1 MLFGCTYAR
10 CEVPRVFQTSFASFP
25 VQCHNF
31 DVRRPVA
38 TCGNFTLTMSMLSGV
53 ALILIT
59 KYSVLMVLSCARQ
72 RDHVKRKP

>member
-59 KYSVLMVLSCARQ
+59 KYPVLMVLSCARQ
-72 RDHVKRKP
+72 RECDWA